1 MLDIEHNNTQ
11 RVHNELADDNAMT
24 ITDKTCPEVVR
35 HNERDQQN
43 LPRSNGIAITTPV
56 QYEKENISDT
66 KAPEIHF
73 FFIFPWNPGQL
84 S

>member
-1 MLDIEHNNTQ
+1 M
-11 RVHNELADDNAMT
+11 RMT
-24 ITDKTCPEVVR
+24 EKTYPKVVR
-35 HNERDQQN
+35 QDYRGKQR
-43 LPRSNGIAITTPV
+43 LPRSSGITTTVPV
-56 QYEKENISDT
+56 QYEKEIISDT